1 MIAAKTRS
9 LVAEGGMNHKGAR
22 GNVWGE
28 RNVCI
33 LIGMKV
39 FFVDSSDC
47 TLEMDTVYCRQILS
61 IKKRH

>member
-9 LVAEGGMNHKGAR
+9 LIAEGGMNHKGAR

-39 FFVDSSDC
+39 FLL
-47 TLEMDTVYCRQILS
+47 THQIVHLKW
-61 IKKRH
+61 IPFIVGKFYQ